1 MNKDRFMLVMQRE
14 YLSIVAKKSFIIST
28 LLAPVIM
35 LALVAIP
42 ALLMTVNNSDSRL
55 ISIIDET
62 GQYSDIFKDNDD
74 YRFRIETDMTPE
86 NMKDRYKKADG
97 DIYAIVVIPSD
108 VEESKTINVY
118 SEKPVKITLS
128 RELEEPLNKSLSD
141 AKIASYNLPELKDM
155 IAQSDVEVKIRS
167 HTWDEEGEKVSS
179 SEIAMIVGLFLAFLT
194 YMFVL
199 MYGAMIMGSV
209 VEDKTNRIVEV
220 IVSTCRPMELML
232 GKIVSIAL
240 VGLTQIL
247 IWAVFLG
254 IGLFVVSMFGIA
266 TSTPDI
272 AAGMTAG
279 TSMPEMP
286 TSEVS
291 DILQAVLGINWFR
304 LLGIFILYFIGGYP
318 LYAALFAG
326 FGSAVD
332 QQSDAN
338 QFTMPIMMIIILALV
353 IGQACMENPDGTLGV
368 IASLVPFTSP
378 IVMMIRLP
386 YDVPAWQILTS
397 LLLLYGTALLFV
409 FLASRIYRT
418 GILMYGR
425 KVSFKE
431 IIRWIK

>member
-1 MNKDRFMLVMQRE
+1 MLVMQRE

-209 VEDKTNRIVEV
+209 VEDKTNRMPSDGTNARENSKYSPCRTYSDIDLGRIFRHRPVCGQYVRHSHLHSRHCRRHDCRHLYAGNADIGSVRHIAGCTRHKLVQTARYIYIVFHRRLSAICGTV
-220 IVSTCRPMELML
+220 CRFRL
-232 GKIVSIAL
+232 GCGPTERCQSVHHAYNDDYH
-240 VGLTQIL
+240 TR
-247 IWAVFLG
+247 
-254 IGLFVVSMFGIA
+254 
-266 TSTPDI
+266 PCHR
-272 AAGMTAG
+272 AGMHGKSRRNTRSDSFTRTVHITHSHDD
-279 TSMPEMP
+279 TSALRCTGMANIDK
-286 TSEVS
+286 S
-291 DILQAVLGINWFR
+291 L
-304 LLGIFILYFIGGYP
+304 
-318 LYAALFAG
+318 AALRHSFALCI
-326 FGSAVD
+326 
-332 QQSDAN
+332 
-338 QFTMPIMMIIILALV
+338 PCI
-353 IGQACMENPDGTLGV
+353 ENLSYRHTYVWTQGV
-368 IASLVPFTSP
+368 V
-378 IVMMIRLP
+378 
-386 YDVPAWQILTS
+386 
-397 LLLLYGTALLFV
+397 
-409 FLASRIYRT
+409 
-418 GILMYGR
+418 
-425 KVSFKE
+425 
-431 IIRWIK
+431 

>member
-1 MNKDRFMLVMQRE
+1 MLVMQRE

-266 TSTPDI
+266 TSTRHCRRHDCRHLYAGNADI
-272 AAGMTAG
+272 GSVRHIAGCTRHKLVQTARYIYIVFHRRLSAICGTVCRFRLGCGPTERCQSVHHAYNDDYHTRPCHRAGMHGKSRRNTRSDSFTRTVHITHSHDD
-279 TSMPEMP
+279 TSALRCTGMANIDK
-286 TSEVS
+286 S
-291 DILQAVLGINWFR
+291 L
-304 LLGIFILYFIGGYP
+304 
-318 LYAALFAG
+318 AALRHSFALCI
-326 FGSAVD
+326 
-332 QQSDAN
+332 
-338 QFTMPIMMIIILALV
+338 PCI
-353 IGQACMENPDGTLGV
+353 ENLSYRHTYVWTQGV
-368 IASLVPFTSP
+368 V
-378 IVMMIRLP
+378 
-386 YDVPAWQILTS
+386 
-397 LLLLYGTALLFV
+397 
-409 FLASRIYRT
+409 
-418 GILMYGR
+418 
-425 KVSFKE
+425 
-431 IIRWIK
+431 